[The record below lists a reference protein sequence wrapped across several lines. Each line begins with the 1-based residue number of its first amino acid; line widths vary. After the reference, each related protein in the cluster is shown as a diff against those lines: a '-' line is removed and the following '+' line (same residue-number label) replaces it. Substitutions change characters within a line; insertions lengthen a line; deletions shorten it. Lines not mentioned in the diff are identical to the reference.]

1 MSFIAQSNIYCAGVF
16 KLCYGMYYNYAFA
29 ILLTTQL
36 SNCDSIVTIDEIAYT
51 SIQAVD
57 EDDDALV
64 YSLTSEYFSIH
75 PSTGVIYVAKS
86 LLDSPTGQDNYCIVS
101 LIQYKYYIV

>member
-1 MSFIAQSNIYCAGVF
+1 MLWYVLW
-16 KLCYGMYYNYAFA
+16 LCICHFVNQHSYQTVDF
-29 ILLTTQL
+29 
-36 SNCDSIVTIDEIAYT
+36 IVTIDEIAYT

-86 LLDSPTGQDNYCIVS
+86 LLDSPTGQNKYYIVS